1 MMIRRLSG
9 LPGSGWGNF
18 WDELDRLRKQ
28 MSSITERYHG
38 GTSEQ
43 FAGVFPLIN
52 VTEDKDNY
60 YIRAELPGIKA
71 EDLELSV
78 TGETLSISGERKL
91 QSEGEQVRYHRRERE
106 GGKFNRIFTLPG
118 LIDTDKVE
126 AKNSNGILTITLPK
140 SEKTKPKQ
148 ISVKNS

>member
-1 MMIRRLSG
+1 MLIRRLGGMPS
-9 LPGSGWGNF
+9 SGWGNF
-18 WDELDRLRKQ
+18 WDELERLRRQ
-28 MSSITERYHG
+28 MSTITERFYG
-38 GTSEQ
+38 GQSEQ

-60 YIRAELPGIKA
+60 YIRAELPGIRA

-78 TGETLSISGERKL
+78 TGETLSLSGERKL
-91 QSEGEQVRYHRRERE
+91 QSEGEKVKYHRRERE

-126 AKNSNGILTITLPK
+126 AKNSDGILTVTLPK
-140 SEKTKPKQ
+140 SEKAKPKQ

>member
-1 MMIRRLSG
+1 MLIRRLGG
-9 LPGSGWGNF
+9 LPNSGWGNF
-18 WDELDRLRKQ
+18 WDELERLRKQ
-28 MSSITERYHG
+28 MSTISERFYG
-38 GTSEQ
+38 EPGEQ

-71 EDLELSV
+71 EELELSV

-91 QSEGEQVRYHRRERE
+91 PSEGETVKYHRRERE

-118 LIDTDKVE
+118 LIDTDRVE
-126 AKNSNGILTITLPK
+126 AKSRYGILTVILPK
-140 SEKTKPKQ
+140 SEKAKPKQ